1 MKEIFNKLSTTTGI
15 CFIIALA
22 LVIAQKVLAVPKQ
35 PVHCNS
41 HITYDYPE
49 LSKDDSGDLYY
60 DDYLCVP
67 LNDISSYEGH

>member
-1 MKEIFNKLSTTTGI
+1 MKEIFNKLSTTSI
-15 CFIIALA
+15 CIFIVALA
-22 LVIAQKVLAVPKQ
+22 LVVAQRVLAVPKQ

-41 HITYDYPE
+41 NITYDYPE